1 MRYARDSGDALGF
14 FRTYLNRTL
23 RGSVVDMTQ
32 TEDSL
37 IKPSRPSLF
46 QSISIS
52 SMSINDD
59 PTDSEF
65 IELVIRP
72 QSGWIKIDW
81 KELVAYRELL
91 WFLVWRD
98 ILLRYKQ
105 TVLGGAWAILQ
116 PLIMMLTFSFIF
128 GRIANLP
135 SDGFPYP
142 VFVFAGLIPWTLFS
156 QGFAQSALS
165 LVSNNQLLT
174 KVYFPRVI
182 VPTAAAAVF
191 LVDVIIS
198 LGVYAVILAYY
209 HILPSWT
216 IVFFPLLVILTLFAT
231 LSFGLTLSALTVFYR
246 DFRHIVP
253 FMTQIL
259 MFVSPVFYSTSMIK
273 RPMYRWI
280 MSLNPMFGIISAYRS
295 AILGLDW
302 DFTCLAISSV
312 VAVGGFFFG
321 MFYFRR
327 TERRL
332 SDFA

>member
-1 MRYARDSGDALGF
+1 
-14 FRTYLNRTL
+14 
-23 RGSVVDMTQ
+23 MTQ

-37 IKPSRPSLF
+37 VKPSYSSLF
-46 QSISIS
+46 QST
-52 SMSINDD
+52 SMSSTSANSDLA
-59 PTDSEF
+59 DSEPE
-65 IELVIRP
+65 ELVIRP

-81 KELVAYRELL
+81 KELVAFRELL

-105 TVLGGAWAILQ
+105 TVLGVAWAIFQ
-116 PLIMMLTFSFIF
+116 PLIMLLTFTFIF

-156 QGFAQSALS
+156 QGFGQAAVS
-165 LVSNNQLLT
+165 LVSNQQLLT

-198 LGVYAVILAYY
+198 LGLYAVILAYY

-216 IVFFPLLVILTLFAT
+216 VLFLPLLIVLTFLAT
-231 LSFGLTLSALTVFYR
+231 LGLGLTMSAIAVFYR
-246 DFRHIVP
+246 DLRHIVP
-253 FMTQIL
+253 FMTQVL
-259 MFVSPVFYSTSMIK
+259 MFMSPVFYSDRMIE
-273 RPMYRWI
+273 RPISRWI

-302 DFTCLAISSV
+302 DPTCLAISSV
-312 VAVGGFFFG
+312 VAVGGFLFG
-321 MFYFRR
+321 MLYFRR
-327 TERRL
+327 TERRF
-332 SDFA
+332 SDFV